1 MARHDEDR
9 PIGEAVKLL
18 QTHGFD
24 GLAEAVTVLLNSAMV
39 AERSEHL
46 GAGLYE
52 RSSDRRGYANGY
64 KGKSLKTRLGTLSLR
79 VPQTRDGEF
88 YPQSLTRGL
97 RSERALLVAI
107 AEMYVQGVST
117 RRVKRIVEELCGTEV
132 SSTQVS
138 RAAGELDEML
148 ASWRCRDLGC
158 YRYVILDAQYEKVRR
173 GGQVLDA
180 AVLIACGVDDN
191 GDRDILG
198 CSVSLSEA
206 EAHWRSFLVELKD
219 RGLHGLELVVS
230 DSHEGLKAARKAVF
244 PSVPWQRCQFHLQQN
259 AGAYVPKMGMR
270 SPVAADI
277 RAIFNAPDQG
287 EAEQLLEK
295 FVKRYQKTAPQLVA
309 WAEEALPEGFTVFA
323 LPASHRRKLRTTN
336 LVERLN
342 EEIRRRTRVA
352 RLFPNEAACLR
363 LVSAIL
369 MEISEDWQSADKR
382 YVVFSKE
389 TAVEG

>member
-18 QTHGFD
+18 QAHGFA

-64 KGKSLKTRLGTLSLR
+64 KDKSLKTRLGTLSLK

-88 YPQSLTRGL
+88 YPQSLSRGL
-97 RSERALLVAI
+97 RSERALLLAI

-138 RAAGELDEML
+138 RAAAELDEML
-148 ASWRCRDLGC
+148 TAWRCRDLGC
-158 YRYVILDAQYEKVRR
+158 YRYVVLDAQYEKVRQ

-180 AVLIACGVDDN
+180 AVLIACGVDES
-191 GDRDILG
+191 GHRDILG

-206 EAHWRSFLVELKD
+206 EVHWRSFLAELKD
-219 RGLHGLELVVS
+219 RGLHGLELIVS
-230 DSHEGLKAARKAVF
+230 DGHEGLKAARKAVF

-259 AGAYVPKMGMR
+259 AGAYVPKMAMR
-270 SPVAADI
+270 GAVAADI
-277 RAIFNAPDQG
+277 RAIFQAPDQD
-287 EAEQLLEK
+287 EAEHLLGK
-295 FVKRYQKTAPQLVA
+295 FLKRYQKTAPQLVC

-382 YVVFSKE
+382 YVVFSEE
-389 TAVEG
+389 TAIRG

>member
-1 MARHDEDR
+1 MAQHDENR
-9 PIGEAVKLL
+9 PIDEAVELL
-18 QTHGFD
+18 KTNGFD
-24 GLAEAVTVLLNSAMV
+24 GLADAVTVLMNSAMLV
-39 AERSEHL
+39 ERGEHL

-52 RSSDRRGYANGY
+52 RSSRRTGYANGY
-64 KGKSLKTRLGTLSLR
+64 KDKSLKTRLGRLSLK

-88 YPQSLTRGL
+88 YPQSLSRGL
-97 RSERALLVAI
+97 RSERALLLAI

-117 RRVKRIVEELCGTEV
+117 RRVKKIVEELCGMEV

-138 RAAGELDEML
+138 RAAAELDEML
-148 ASWRCRDLGC
+148 EAWRTRDLGC
-158 YRYVILDAQYEKVRR
+158 YRYIVLDAQYEKVRQ

-180 AVLIACGVDDN
+180 AVLIAGGVADDGN
-191 GDRDILG
+191 RDILG

-206 EAHWRSFLVELKD
+206 EVHWRLFLSELKD
-219 RGLHGLELVVS
+219 RGLHGLELIVS
-230 DSHEGLKAARKAVF
+230 DAHEGLKAARKAVF

-259 AGAYVPKMGMR
+259 AGQYVPKIAMR
-270 SPVAADI
+270 STVAADI
-277 RAIFNAPDQG
+277 RAIFNAPDQE
-287 EAEQLLEK
+287 EADHLLQK
-295 FVKRYQKTAPQLVA
+295 FLSRYEKTAPQLA
-309 WAEEALPEGFTVFA
+309 NWAEEAIPEGFTVFT

-369 MEISEDWQSADKR
+369 MEISEDWQSTSKR
-382 YVVFSKE
+382 YLVFNNEVAS
-389 TAVEG
+389 EG